1 MTNRTAAVLRQMREA
16 IGWIDADVD
25 GFDRSRFVADRRARQ
40 LVERNLEI
48 LSEGSR
54 RIPRDLKATE
64 PDVAWSALAS
74 LGNAS
79 RPPDDPRQH
88 PRATRFISASGARA
102 TSLAADPLPPSV
114 RWEYSIRA
122 DEKLRS
128 WAARE

>member
-79 RPPDDPRQH
+79 RPPDDPPAAPTRH
-88 PRATRFISASGARA
+88 KIHFSLRRTSDVPRGRPVA
-102 TSLAADPLPPSV
+102 P
-114 RWEYSIRA
+114 IRTMGIQYPCG
-122 DEKLRS
+122 
-128 WAARE
+128 